1 MCRLRIF
8 VFQKYLVVSGENM
21 GTDYIKSLDA
31 ILKNDF
37 TEQNLINLEK
47 RIDTGFEQ
55 FNRKLGGGLYGG
67 LTVLGAIPALG
78 KTTFAIQLA
87 CNIAEKSEMPVL
99 YFSQEVPAARI
110 AAKIISR
117 NLYQNRKSNSG
128 ADAENCLL
136 NENQLMNCANLH
148 LWEKQK
154 KEFEDRTSNLFVVDK
169 VCSAREIADTVH
181 DFVQSRKEN
190 GKSFVPFVIVDY
202 LQILPPSK
210 DIANLSNKL
219 TVERNLNIMLELAH
233 SDGVPVFLISSL
245 NRANY
250 EGPIKMAAFKET
262 GGIEYSADVLLGLQ
276 SSFTESETEQNDDG
290 KRRVEI
296 VVLKNRYGKAGEIIK
311 FNLITEFSCFEE
323 TENTEKT
330 DLISGKSKAKVSPEN
345 NVAVT
350 EKEVIEDIEPKSGK
364 SVSASY
370 INNTKIANEIRTGKA
385 KTDCINNCVV
395 SARNQGEEIVTS
407 YTITKP
413 LSRFDCDVADAIY
426 SIYKRGGA
434 ELSLR
439 SILHE
444 LSGDYSQTLNQSF
457 KDEIENSINKLVS
470 AEIKIDCTGEMRE
483 RNVITENEIKI
494 FSGKF
499 LDIIPSDKK
508 QGHYYFK
515 PRTPL
520 RKFMPLYGYGEAA
533 TQMIRFPSSLLY
545 LNKAVSD
552 TKENITIKRFLI
564 QRFEIIRNDNNN
576 FKMKNMK
583 KIKCNVSVDKTGG
596 ESVCSYCGVNISSND
611 YQSVSA
617 WKNKY
622 RTVQKNVV
630 KILNCYRKSG
640 YIDYFSADD
649 TGCAVGSIYDPFEI

>member
-1 MCRLRIF
+1 M
-8 VFQKYLVVSGENM
+8 SA
-21 GTDYIKSLDA
+21 DYIKSLDA

-37 TEQNLINLEK
+37 TEKNLIHLEK
-47 RIDTGFEQ
+47 RINTGFEQ

-87 CNIAEKSEMPVL
+87 CNIAQNSEMPVI
-99 YFSQEVPAARI
+99 YFSQEVPAVRI

-117 NLYQNRKSNSG
+117 NLYQNRNSHKG
-128 ADAENCLL
+128 DNAQNCLL
-136 NENQLMNCANLH
+136 NENQLMNCTNLP
-148 LWEKQK
+148 LWENQK
-154 KEFEDRTSNLFVVDK
+154 KEFENKVKNLFIVDK

-181 DFVQSRKEN
+181 NFMQERKEN
-190 GKSFVPFVIVDY
+190 GENEIPFVIVDY
-202 LQILPPSK
+202 LQILPPPK
-210 DIANLSNKL
+210 DIPNLSNKL
-219 TVERNLNIMLELAH
+219 SVERNLNIMLELAH
-233 SDGVPVFLISSL
+233 SHGVPVFLISSL

-276 SSFTESETEQNDDG
+276 SRFTENENSQNNDSQ
-290 KRRVEI
+290 RQVEI
-296 VVLKNRYGKAGEIIK
+296 IVLKNRYGKAGETIK

-323 TENTEKT
+323 IENTEK
-330 DLISGKSKAKVSPEN
+330 A
-345 NVAVT
+345 NVQ
-350 EKEVIEDIEPKSGK
+350 IEDQETKTSFEKNTSITENKTITEVESKFEKPV
-364 SVSASY
+364 SVSY

-385 KTDCINNCVV
+385 KTDCVNNCIV
-395 SARNQGEEIVTS
+395 SARNQEEKTVTE
-407 YTITKP
+407 YKITKS
-413 LSRFDCDVADAIY
+413 LSRFDCDVADAVY
-426 SIYKRGGA
+426 SIYKRGVA

-439 SILHE
+439 NILHE

-457 KDEIENSINKLVS
+457 KDEIENSINKLTS
-470 AEIKIDCTGEMRE
+470 TEIEINCTDEMRE
-483 RNVITENEIKI
+483 RKIITEKETKT

-520 RKFMPLYGYGEAA
+520 KKFMPLYGYAEAL
-533 TQMIRFPSSLLY
+533 TQVIRFPSSLLY
-545 LNKAVSD
+545 LNKTVSD

-576 FKMKNMK
+576 LKMKSNMK
-583 KIKCNVSVDKTGG
+583 KIKCNICIDKTGG
-596 ESVCSYCGVNISSND
+596 ESTCSYCGVNISSND
-611 YQSVSA
+611 YQSFSA

-622 RTVQKNVV
+622 RTVQNNVI
-630 KILNCYRKSG
+630 KILSHYKKTG
-640 YIDYFSADD
+640 YIDYFSDD
-649 TGCAVGSIYDPFEI
+649 AIGSAVGNIYNPFEL

>member
-1 MCRLRIF
+1 MHIRIIKKLSF
-8 VFQKYLVVSGENM
+8 GNGETM
-21 GTDYIKSLDA
+21 STDYIKSLDA
-31 ILKNDF
+31 ILKDDF
-37 TEQNLINLEK
+37 TENNLIQLEK

-87 CNIAEKSEMPVL
+87 CNIAQNSETPVL
-99 YFSQEVPAARI
+99 YFSEEVPAVRI

-117 NLYQNRKSNSG
+117 NLYQSRKSKSSTD
-128 ADAENCLL
+128 ADNCLL
-136 NENQLMNCANLH
+136 NENELMNCENLH

-154 KEFEDRTSNLFVVDK
+154 KEIEGKANNLFVVDK

-181 DFVQSRKEN
+181 NFIQGRKEN
-190 GKSFVPFVIVDY
+190 GKNKIPFVVVDY
-202 LQILPPSK
+202 LQILPPPN
-210 DIANLSNKL
+210 DIPNLSNKL
-219 TVERNLNIMLELAH
+219 SVERNLNIMLELAH

-276 SSFTESETEQNDDG
+276 SSFPENEAPQNEDS
-290 KRRVEI
+290 KRHVEI
-296 VVLKNRYGKAGEIIK
+296 IILKNRYGKAGETVK
-311 FNLITEFSCFEE
+311 FNFISEFSCFEE
-323 TENTEKT
+323 AEKAEIQSHSSDAKISDEKNISSAQNEIIADSEPKAEKT
-330 DLISGKSKAKVSPEN
+330 VP
-345 NVAVT
+345 V
-350 EKEVIEDIEPKSGK
+350 
-364 SVSASY
+364 SY

-385 KTDCINNCVV
+385 KTDCVNSCVV
-395 SARNQGEEIVTS
+395 SARNQEEK
-407 YTITKP
+407 TITEYEITKF

-426 SIYKRGGA
+426 SIYKRGGE

-444 LSGDYSQTLNQSF
+444 LSGDNSQTLNQSF
-457 KDEIENSINKLVS
+457 KDEIENSINKLTS
-470 AEIKIDCTGEMRE
+470 TEIKIDCTDEMRE

-520 RKFMPLYGYGEAA
+520 RKFMPLYGYAEAA
-533 TQMIRFPSSLLY
+533 TQVIRFPFSLLY
-545 LNKAVSD
+545 LNKTVSD

-576 FKMKNMK
+576 FKMKNNMK
-583 KIKCNVSVDKTGG
+583 KIKCSINVDKTGG
-596 ESVCSYCGVNISSND
+596 ESTCSYCGVNISSND
-611 YQSVSA
+611 YQSASA

-622 RTVQKNVV
+622 RTVQKNVM
-630 KILNCYRKSG
+630 KILNYYKKAG
-640 YIDYFSADD
+640 YIDYFSSDA
-649 TGCAVGSIYDPFEI
+649 TGSSVGNIYNPFEL